1 MQRGAL
7 QGGVR
12 GPLAGVRWTP
22 LVLSGFFLTGV
33 VVLATGVGSVHV
45 ASAEVLRA
53 VWQGVTGLSSDART
67 VTDTIVWDIRL
78 PRVLMAALV
87 GGSLALSGVAFQGL
101 FRNPLA
107 DPYLLGVASGAGFGA
122 TLVMAL
128 SASVPL
134 LARLG
139 VPLAAFGMAL
149 LTVMG
154 VVLLARQEG
163 RVPTVSLILAG
174 VVLGSSLTA
183 ATSFVMLSARAGA
196 VGILSWLLGGFGLAS
211 WEKLGSILPFVMLA
225 AVVTLLSSR
234 ALNLLQLGDAQA
246 ALLGLPVERFRLGL
260 IVTATLATAAAVSVA
275 GVIGFVGLMVP
286 HAARLAVGP
295 DHRTLVPLAAVWGGI
310 FMVLADLVARTLIA
324 PAELPVGIITR
335 ARGGGPFFSSC
346 YAVLKAGGGRDARDR
361 PSLWLRDQGRGQ
373 RRGQGGCERFESRA
387 PPLRNRRRGR
397 AERGGKKYRHRPPH
411 AGAHAHTW

>member
-1 MQRGAL
+1 MRMQRGAL
-7 QGGVR
+7 RGGVR
-12 GPLAGVRWTP
+12 GPFAGVRWTP
-22 LVLSGFFLTGV
+22 LVLSSAVLAGV
-33 VVLATGVGSVHV
+33 VVLATGVGSVPV

-53 VWQGVTGLSSDART
+53 VWRGVAGLSSDARA

-78 PRVLMAALV
+78 PRVLTAALV

-139 VPLAAFGMAL
+139 VPLMAFGTAL
-149 LTVMG
+149 LTVVG

-211 WEKLGSILPFVMLA
+211 WDKLGSILR
-225 AVVTLLSSR
+225 SSS
-234 ALNLLQLGDAQA
+234 
-246 ALLGLPVERFRLGL
+246 LPG
-260 IVTATLATAAAVSVA
+260 
-275 GVIGFVGLMVP
+275 
-286 HAARLAVGP
+286 
-295 DHRTLVPLAAVWGGI
+295 W
-310 FMVLADLVARTLIA
+310 
-324 PAELPVGIITR
+324 
-335 ARGGGPFFSSC
+335 
-346 YAVLKAGGGRDARDR
+346 
-361 PSLWLRDQGRGQ
+361 
-373 RRGQGGCERFESRA
+373 
-387 PPLRNRRRGR
+387 
-397 AERGGKKYRHRPPH
+397 
-411 AGAHAHTW
+411 

>member
-1 MQRGAL
+1 MRMQRGAL
-7 QGGVR
+7 RGGVR
-12 GPLAGVRWTP
+12 GPFAGVRWTP
-22 LVLSGFFLTGV
+22 LVLSSVVLAGV
-33 VVLATGVGSVHV
+33 VVLATGVGSVPV

-53 VWQGVTGLSSDART
+53 VWRGVAGLSSDARA

-78 PRVLMAALV
+78 PRVLTAALV

-139 VPLAAFGMAL
+139 VPLMAFGTAL
-149 LTVMG
+149 LTVVG

-211 WEKLGSILPFVMLA
+211 WDKLGSILPFVILA
-225 AVVTLLSSR
+225 GVVTLFSSR

-310 FMVLADLVARTLIA
+310 FMVLADLVARTVIA
-324 PAELPVGIITR
+324 PAELPVGIVT
-335 ARGGGPFFSSC
+335 ALVGGPFFLYLLRRS
-346 YAVLKAGGGRDARDR
+346 KRGGRA
-361 PSLWLRDQGRGQ
+361 
-373 RRGQGGCERFESRA
+373 
-387 PPLRNRRRGR
+387 
-397 AERGGKKYRHRPPH
+397 
-411 AGAHAHTW
+411 